1 MCYTVFGIINN
12 AITYDASGNPLTYNG
27 YTFAWQRGRQL
38 TSFSGNGQNIS
49 YTYDAQGRRTS
60 QTVNGT
66 TFAYTYS
73 GDLLMRQSD
82 GTNTLDFQYDAGGV
96 AVGFNYNGT
105 PYFYVRNLQGDVVAV
120 TDADGTLVAE
130 YAYDAWGNIMVCS
143 GTMASINP
151 LRYRGYYQD
160 PITGWYFLQSRYYNP
175 DWRRFLNADSL
186 FVAGDAISGSNMYAY
201 CNGNPVMYA
210 DPSGMGVIDWIRSGW
225 NKIKDAYNSVA
236 DAAGAAFGRFMD
248 KQSQAASAPIG
259 KWFGPKVGWLVDNT
273 EFLMGGAITTIFG
286 LVGKDWTEKDYRYDG
301 VKLFGVFPLQ
311 LRPYFQPEFT
321 KAQTA
326 LGAWFLDFHME
337 WNWRSPNFGNF
348 RSLPGSYQWQKNV
361 GYDWWYDFCFS
372 IGGQIG
378 RVILP
383 FVADNGT
390 HYAVWCWK
398 GEYWNLG
405 AGAEIGIYYNTD
417 AAAADQGY
425 YLIDPDNLKISV
437 LMNVTYKGKKI
448 TDNFAQTNWW
458 ITSFTPRKQNPD
470 VNQLFVA
477 LKVSFVDIGTNS
489 NLMKPFYYY
498 GEILHGP
505 GNWSNLTWG
514 ETYNIPGRHTTCYC
528 GNHPTRCT
536 CTCPHGT
543 CGRPCRAYVDYQYKI
558 NY

>member
-1 MCYTVFGIINN
+1 
-12 AITYDASGNPLTYNG
+12 
-27 YTFAWQRGRQL
+27 
-38 TSFSGNGQNIS
+38 
-49 YTYDAQGRRTS
+49 
-60 QTVNGT
+60 
-66 TFAYTYS
+66 
-73 GDLLMRQSD
+73 MRQSD

-143 GTMASINP
+143 GTMASVNP

-186 FVAGDAISGSNMYAY
+186 FIAGDEINGSNMYAY
-201 CNGNPVMYA
+201 CNGNPVMYQ

-225 NKIKDAYNSVA
+225 NKMKDAYNSVA

-286 LVGKDWTEKDYRYDG
+286 LEGIDWPNKNYVFDG
-301 VKLFGVFPLQ
+301 VKLFGVIPLQ
-311 LRPYFQPEFT
+311 LRPYFQSKFS

-361 GYDWWYDFCFS
+361 GYNWWYDFCFS
-372 IGGQIG
+372 VGGPTDKKKYTFVVDDDSG
-378 RVILP
+378 P
-383 FVADNGT
+383 FSVDTEYVVWVWKAD
-390 HYAVWCWK
+390 
-398 GEYWNLG
+398 YWNLG
-405 AGAEIGIYYNTD
+405 AGAEIGIYYQD
-417 AAAADQGY
+417 LWFPQGLGY
-425 YLIDPDNLKISV
+425 YEIDPDNLQIHV
-437 LMNVTYKGKKI
+437 EMNVDYNTNGGVDHLTTNYEQTY
-448 TDNFAQTNWW
+448 WW
-458 ITSFTPRKQNPD
+458 VTSFTPRIQSAD
-470 VNQLFVA
+470 VNDIDVH
-477 LKVSFVDIGTNS
+477 LKVAFASQGRHC
-489 NLMKPFYYY
+489 NLFGPFYD
-498 GEILHGP
+498 EWNPLIIE
-505 GNWSNLTWG
+505 GNGDGLSWSDVNDT
-514 ETYNIPGRHTTCYC
+514 TYEFYI
-528 GNHPTRCT
+528 
-536 CTCPHGT
+536 
-543 CGRPCRAYVDYQYKI
+543 DY
-558 NY
+558 